1 MATGTIKV
9 DVMTMGIPEVEAL
22 VEENKRL
29 NSQIYNLQ
37 KIKARQHRTIN
48 YLHRELKRKKEHIER
63 LELMV

>member
-1 MATGTIKV
+1 MVNPDIKTI
-9 DVMTMGIPEVEAL
+9 DQDDINHL
-22 VEENKRL
+22 CEEIKRL

-48 YLHRELKRKKEHIER
+48 YLHRELKRKNEHIKR